1 MNLDRPTRS
10 LPPQC
15 LKRMDVATGAVLT
28 RHTVTKGQREGGRR
42 CESGRS
48 LNKLHNKHFLQSMCS
63 ELRTQ
68 ILVWSSTLK
77 QRDTLSTRQIR
88 WHNNQ
93 SRAGSAYNS
102 NCHVRRLIVVF
113 PSRRTASLSSFPNRY
128 GPTPTPLLGNRQAAK
143 SFFQ

>member
-48 LNKLHNKHFLQSMCS
+48 LNKLHNKHFLQYVLGT
-63 ELRTQ
+63 ENT
-68 ILVWSSTLK
+68 
-77 QRDTLSTRQIR
+77 
-88 WHNNQ
+88 
-93 SRAGSAYNS
+93 NS
-102 NCHVRRLIVVF
+102 CVVF
-113 PSRRTASLSSFPNRY
+113 DTETTRHAVDAPDQVA
-128 GPTPTPLLGNRQAAK
+128 Q
-143 SFFQ
+143 